1 MLLCRCLRH
10 RPAPKLSL
18 RERPSTPSL
27 LLWVFSLEKVKDTR
41 LGIPV
46 SLPSQYL
53 WACGPRFQ
61 PSPGSAEAHR
71 LPDSSSLL
79 LEAGFLWRPSRVLLL
94 VQFVVPE
101 KQGHLEYGELECPGH
116 QLEGRGPLKTR
127 GLRTG
132 DHHLP
137 STKYSAQSRPLGT
150 GSSQPGSTWPMP
162 KEGWSRTA
170 PAPGSGPLRAMASGL
185 RAARDPRLAHWTT
198 TLSIIAEEALGE
210 LGCRPF
216 SCRGLTPLISRGAMP
231 LHTD

>member
-46 SLPSQYL
+46 SLLPQYL

-137 STKYSAQSRPLGT
+137 STKYSAQSRPLGQPAWKHLAHAQGRLEQDSPSPWFWPFKGDGLWAESSKRPKACPLDHNSFNHSR
-150 GSSQPGSTWPMP
+150 GSSG
-162 KEGWSRTA
+162 
-170 PAPGSGPLRAMASGL
+170 
-185 RAARDPRLAHWTT
+185 
-198 TLSIIAEEALGE
+198 
-210 LGCRPF
+210 
-216 SCRGLTPLISRGAMP
+216 
-231 LHTD
+231 